1 MSKSFYPEWTRW
13 LLMINS
19 YYSCTLG
26 CKVNSYET
34 AATCAQFSSLGAVST
49 SDATKADLIIVNTC
63 SVTSKAGQKS
73 RQHISSLRKKNPD
86 AVLLVMGCYSQ
97 THGEEVAGLGA
108 DIVLGASSR
117 SKAVEYVTSFLQDQK
132 PIIDVKPSLR
142 KEGYEELGETA
153 YCETCRAYLK
163 VQDGCDAFCSYCY
176 IPILRG
182 NSRSR
187 DPRSVV
193 EEAMRLVEKG
203 YKEIV
208 ITGIH
213 TGMYGKDLPG
223 EYRLSNLL
231 QSILMKCPGLLRLR
245 ISSLEENEI
254 DGAFLALLRREKRLV
269 SHLHIP
275 LQSGSASVLRDM
287 GRHYDTDAFLE
298 KLRLIREVR
307 PDIAITTDVIVGY
320 PTETEEHF
328 KQTLAFC
335 EAAGFAEIHV
345 FPFSSR
351 PHTRAATLKDLSPE
365 IKKDRVHRLL
375 ALSKKLRSDYEAR
388 FYGKQVEVLVEEE
401 VGEGYVCGHTP
412 NYLLVRF
419 KGDESMR
426 NTLQFV
432 TYDSSVASD

>member
-1 MSKSFYPEWTRW
+1 MIQSF
-13 LLMINS
+13 
-19 YYSCTLG
+19 YSCTLG

-34 AATCAQFSSLGAVST
+34 AATCQLFSSLGAK
-49 SDATKADLIIVNTC
+49 ATENPLEADLIIVNTC

-73 RQHISSLRKKNPD
+73 RQHISSLRKKNPS
-86 AVLLVMGCYSQ
+86 AVILVMGCYSQ
-97 THGEEVAGLGA
+97 THGEEVANLGA
-108 DIVLGASSR
+108 DIVLGASKR
-117 SKAVEYVTSFLQDQK
+117 SLAVEYVSKFLQAK
-132 PIIDVKPSLR
+132 EKIIDVKPSLR
-142 KEGYEELGETA
+142 KEGYEELGEIA

-187 DPRSVV
+187 DPRAVV
-193 EEAMRLVEKG
+193 EEAQRLVAKG
-203 YKEIV
+203 YREIV

-223 EYRLSNLL
+223 DYRLSNLL
-231 QSILMKCPGLLRLR
+231 ESILDKCPDLLRLR
-245 ISSLEENEI
+245 VSSLEENEI
-254 DGAFLALLRREKRLV
+254 DDAFLNLLKREKRLV
-269 SHLHIP
+269 DHLHIP
-275 LQSGSASVLRDM
+275 LQSGSASVLKDM
-287 GRHYDTDAFLE
+287 GRHYEPEAFLK
-298 KLRLIREVR
+298 KLELIRKIR

-328 KQTLAFC
+328 LETMKTC
-335 EAAGFAEIHV
+335 EAAKFAEIHV

-351 PHTRAATLKDLSPE
+351 PHTKAASLKDLSPD

-375 ALSKKLRSDYEAR
+375 SLSKKLRHEYEER
-388 FYGKQVEVLVEEE
+388 FVGQEVEVLIEEE
-401 VGEGYVCGHTP
+401 IEGGYVLGHTP

-426 NTLQFV
+426 NTLQYV
-432 TYDSSVASD
+432 TYDFSVSSD

>member
-1 MSKSFYPEWTRW
+1 MPKWTAYRPMVSK
-13 LLMINS
+13 I
-19 YYSCTLG
+19 YSCTLG

-34 AATCAQFSSLGAVST
+34 SATCTQFASKGAVMTDDPSQ
-49 SDATKADLIIVNTC
+49 ADLILINTC

-73 RQHISSLRKKNPD
+73 RQHISSLRKKNPE
-86 AVLLVMGCYSQ
+86 ATLLVMGCYSQ
-97 THGEEVAGLGA
+97 THGEEVSRLGA
-108 DIVLGASSR
+108 DIVLGASNR
-117 SKAVEYVTSFLQDQK
+117 AKALEYVEEFQK
-132 PIIDVKPSLR
+132 DRKSIVDVKPSLR
-142 KEGYEELGETA
+142 REEYEELGETA

-176 IPILRG
+176 IPTLRG

-187 DPRSVV
+187 EPRAVID
-193 EEAMRLVEKG
+193 EAIRLVEKG

-213 TGMYGKDLPG
+213 TGMYGKDLAG

-231 QSILMKCPGLLRLR
+231 QSILDKCPELLRLR
-245 ISSLEENEI
+245 VSSLEENEI
-254 DGAFLALLRREKRLV
+254 DGEFLALLKREPRLV
-269 SHLHIP
+269 DHLHIP
-275 LQSGSASVLRDM
+275 LQSGSSKVLKDM
-287 GRHYDTDAFLE
+287 SRHYDTQAFLE
-298 KLRLIREVR
+298 KLRLIREIR

-320 PTETEEHF
+320 PTETEEDF
-328 KQTLAFC
+328 TDTLAFC

-345 FPFSSR
+345 FPFSMR
-351 PHTRAATLKDLSPE
+351 PHTRAASLKDLSPD

-375 ALSKKLRSDYEAR
+375 ALSKKLRGEYENR
-388 FYGKQVEVLVEEE
+388 FYGKKVEVLVEESFDDGT
-401 VGEGYVCGHTP
+401 VVGHTP

-432 TYDSSVASD
+432 TYDSSTASD